1 MRTEANPQSVELKW
15 VDSELLQFMKNACG
29 IMRLRCG
36 GMRVDEI

>member
-1 MRTEANPQSVELKW
+1 MCTEANPQSVELKW
-15 VDSELLQFMKNACG
+15 VYSELLQFMKNTRG